1 MKFIHISDLH
11 LGKRIHEFSMHE
23 EQKEILKQIL
33 NIIDAERPD
42 GVLIAGD
49 IYDKS
54 VPPAD
59 AVTLF
64 DDFLVSLSKR
74 ALQVFII
81 SGNHDSPER
90 IAFGARIMNDSG
102 IHLSPVY
109 DGLIQPF
116 TMSDEYGN
124 INIYMLPFIKPAHV
138 RRFFED
144 EEIVTYTDAVRVAI
158 EHMNVNTS
166 ERNILVTHQF
176 VTGATRSESEEIS
189 VGGSDNVDAGV
200 FKDFDYVALGHI
212 HSPQTCGAKHIR
224 YCGTPL
230 KYSFSEMNDF
240 KSLTVAELGGGEPSI
255 REIPL
260 TPIHDMS
267 EIRGKFDVITNPDY
281 YTQNSKKDH
290 YLRIVLTDENDIP
303 DAIGRLRLIYKNLMK
318 LEYDNTRTRKNI
330 LVSGATQTENK
341 TVFELFSEFYELRN
355 NAPMSEEQID
365 YMRTLIEKI
374 EEETI

>member
-1 MKFIHISDLH
+1 
-11 LGKRIHEFSMHE
+11 
-23 EQKEILKQIL
+23 
-33 NIIDAERPD
+33 
-42 GVLIAGD
+42 
-49 IYDKS
+49 
-54 VPPAD
+54 
-59 AVTLF
+59 
-64 DDFLVSLSKR
+64 
-74 ALQVFII
+74 
-81 SGNHDSPER
+81 
-90 IAFGARIMNDSG
+90 
-102 IHLSPVY
+102 
-109 DGLIQPF
+109 
-116 TMSDEYGN
+116 
-124 INIYMLPFIKPAHV
+124 
-138 RRFFED
+138 
-144 EEIVTYTDAVRVAI
+144 
-158 EHMNVNTS
+158 
-166 ERNILVTHQF
+166 
-176 VTGATRSESEEIS
+176 
-189 VGGSDNVDAGV
+189 
-200 FKDFDYVALGHI
+200 
-212 HSPQTCGAKHIR
+212 
-224 YCGTPL
+224 
-230 KYSFSEMNDF
+230 MNDF